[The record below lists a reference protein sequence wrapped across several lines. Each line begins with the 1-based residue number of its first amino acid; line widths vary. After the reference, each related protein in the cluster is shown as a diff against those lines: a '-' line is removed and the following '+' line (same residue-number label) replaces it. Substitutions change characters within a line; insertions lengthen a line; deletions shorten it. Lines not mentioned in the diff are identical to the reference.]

1 MDHPRYFSAGA
12 YSSPALREAH
22 AEGGHR
28 RWLLLSQSG
37 RHRLLR
43 RLHLCS
49 GGSGHFTP
57 SGTIPEQIAAERT
70 RIAHTHP
77 DAGIIAYFQAHTNT
91 YGTPEHLR
99 RCYTLALAQDGVE
112 ALAIGTRPDCL
123 PEPVLDVLS
132 DIAEQTALTVEL
144 GLQTIHDATAEQ
156 FRRGY
161 GFDQFLHSFQALRER
176 HIRICVHLINGLPS
190 EMDADMLETAR
201 VVGRLRPDAVK
212 IHLLHI
218 LRGTPLAAQWRAGRI
233 PVLSQGE
240 YVQITAAQLALLPP
254 ETVIERLTGDGAAE
268 ELLAPRWSLHKT
280 AVRNAIARHLKYTD
294 TWQGKNFIP

>member
-12 YSSPALREAH
+12 YYLQRFGKPMQKAVIDAGFSCPNLDGTLSY
-22 AEGGHR
+22 GGCTF
-28 RWLLLSQSG
+28 
-37 RHRLLR
+37 
-43 RLHLCS
+43 CS

-132 DIAEQTALTVEL
+132 DIAEPVSYTHLT
-144 GLQTIHDATAEQ
+144 
-156 FRRGY
+156 
-161 GFDQFLHSFQALRER
+161 
-176 HIRICVHLINGLPS
+176 LPTK
-190 EMDADMLETAR
+190 A
-201 VVGRLRPDAVK
+201 
-212 IHLLHI
+212 
-218 LRGTPLAAQWRAGRI
+218 
-233 PVLSQGE
+233 
-240 YVQITAAQLALLPP
+240 
-254 ETVIERLTGDGAAE
+254 
-268 ELLAPRWSLHKT
+268 
-280 AVRNAIARHLKYTD
+280 
-294 TWQGKNFIP
+294 

>member
-1 MDHPRYFSAGA
+1 MEKNYQYKMTYFRFPKGEFS
-12 YSSPALREAH
+12 E
-22 AEGGHR
+22 
-28 RWLLLSQSG
+28 
-37 RHRLLR
+37 
-43 RLHLCS
+43 
-49 GGSGHFTP
+49 
-57 SGTIPEQIAAERT
+57 
-70 RIAHTHP
+70 
-77 DAGIIAYFQAHTNT
+77 D
-91 YGTPEHLR
+91 
-99 RCYTLALAQDGVE
+99 TLALAQDGVE

-161 GFDQFLHSFQALRER
+161 GFDQFLRSFQALRER